1 MMPFYDTVL
10 EKSAAREN
18 SRVSGGARIGK
29 QGECIDTH
37 DFCARRGRQKC
48 LLGSLPKPGTS
59 GHFVPKSAAQAPYI
73 CVTVAY
79 RSCSLFFCPSVRP
92 SRWSMFV
99 LTATASRISRCAFRY
114 SAYSFFFRAARAR
127 RFLSA
132 RPFSAALPRPAVRS
146 WQPSPPGNRPA
157 PPHARPDTSCCTGPP
172 CTHRI
177 RGEFWRT
184 APPRPS
190 VRRCAPAPSRWPAIH
205 QRAGESGP
213 PLHPFLH
220 SAR

>member
-1 MMPFYDTVL
+1 MIPFYDTVL

-99 LTATASRISRCAFRY
+99 LTATASRISYCAFRY

-127 RFLSA
+127 RFS
-132 RPFSAALPRPAVRS
+132 FSAS
-146 WQPSPPGNRPA
+146 IFGSFA
-157 PPHARPDTSCCTGPP
+157 PPSSSFMAAFAAR
-172 CTHRI
+172 
-177 RGEFWRT
+177 
-184 APPRPS
+184 
-190 VRRCAPAPSRWPAIH
+190 
-205 QRAGESGP
+205 
-213 PLHPFLH
+213 
-220 SAR
+220 